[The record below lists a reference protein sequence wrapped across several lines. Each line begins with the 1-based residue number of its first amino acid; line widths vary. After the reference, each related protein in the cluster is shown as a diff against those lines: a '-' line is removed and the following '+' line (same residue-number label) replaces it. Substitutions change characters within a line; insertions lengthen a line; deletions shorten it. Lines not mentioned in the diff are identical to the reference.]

1 MKKLSNFNK
10 RKKLI
15 FNILNQYF
23 LEFIKFNTSIKI
35 VDKKDYYII
44 YFLDKE
50 FFYNNLNRID
60 TVFNNLNNIYGD
72 KLFSISKDIV
82 YGYMYNFYIN
92 YADFENDVKNGLCL
106 DLTNKFIMKFN
117 KPKVDYTIE
126 LSSIINNDE
135 IVNDNLYNYTLKIND
150 NFIDDNFCIKVI
162 SKKYKS
168 EKDNFSIGDLNGSTT
183 AA

>member
-1 MKKLSNFNK
+1 MKKLSNSIK
-10 RKKLI
+10 KQKLI

-23 LEFIKFNTSIKI
+23 LKFIKFNTSIKI

-44 YFLDKE
+44 YFLDKD
-50 FFYNNLNRID
+50 FFYNNLDEID
-60 TVFNNLNNIYGD
+60 SIFNNLNNIYAD

-82 YGYMYNFYIN
+82 YGYLYNFYKN
-92 YADFENDVKNGLCL
+92 YTDFENDVKNGLCL

-117 KPKVDYTIE
+117 KDKINDTVE
-126 LSSIINNDE
+126 LSHIINNDK
-135 IVNDNLYNYTLKIND
+135 IVNDNLYNYTLKISD
-150 NFIDDNFCIKVI
+150 NFINNDFCIEII

-168 EKDNFSIGDLNGSTT
+168 DKDNFSIGDLNGSTT